1 MKKNFINIRFN
12 SYYFVLSFFP
22 SLIVIFLFALLFY
35 LGLWQ
40 IHRGD
45 LKKHIQTVFLQRSLS
60 TPINLNKKNGLKLDK
75 NYSPA
80 VMQGYFDNQHT
91 FLLENQIYLHQVGYE
106 ILTPFKLNDG
116 QKIILVNRGWVPQ
129 GRDRKQLPKIPS
141 FDNQINLHGLIVFPG
156 KTFCFKSTYEKA
168 WPKRIQTINPEFL
181 KKNNFQP
188 FIIVINNNSAY
199 SFTPHWQP
207 IVLPASRHYA
217 YAFQW
222 FGLSLTLLIVY
233 FLTHLH
239 RL

>member
-1 MKKNFINIRFN
+1 M
-12 SYYFVLSFFP
+12 
-22 SLIVIFLFALLFY
+22 VILLCPLLFY
-35 LGLWQ
+35 LGIWQ

-45 LKKHIQTVFLQRSLS
+45 FKKHIQTVFLQRLLS
-60 TPINLNKKNGLKLDK
+60 APINLNKNNGLKSEK

-80 VMQGYFDNQHT
+80 VMQGHFDNQHT
-91 FLLENQIYLHQVGYE
+91 FLLENQIYLHRVGYE

-129 GRDRKQLPKIPS
+129 GRDRKQLPKIPT
-141 FDNQINLHGLIVFPG
+141 FDNQINLHGLIVFPS
-156 KTFCFKSTYEKA
+156 KIFYFKSAYEKG
-168 WPKRIQTINPEFL
+168 WPKRILSINPEFL

-188 FIIVINNNSAY
+188 FIIVINRKSAY

-207 IVLPASRHYA
+207 TVFPASRHYA

-222 FGLSLTLLIVY
+222 FSLSLTLLIVY
-233 FLTHLH
+233 FLTHIH